1 MWQTLP
7 SGVIAQ
13 VFDRKPNR
21 SNSELVELLSKIYL
35 TCKVKPMKPWK
46 PPSQTLTTCVKW
58 IGLEIGYLSEFLW
71 FLTFIIYHFYTLY
84 FPLKNHRFLRE
95 KNQSQSHLRQGL
107 EREKQPGL
115 LELFKKMISIP
126 FELNKKCALCRRCR
140 YLGQWRFHQ
149 QSWGYRDTWYKN
161 THLYIYIYIILYIY
175 ILYIYIYTLYIYIN
189 LSTDQRVKM
198 VGAGSFIFLILSPAR
213 GCCKLCCFAG
223 AQAAS
228 TCRPLDPFSWPLIRK
243 RRARDST

>member
-1 MWQTLP
+1 MDWSENWLP
-7 SGVIAQ
+7 LRI
-13 VFDRKPNR
+13 
-21 SNSELVELLSKIYL
+21 
-35 TCKVKPMKPWK
+35 
-46 PPSQTLTTCVKW
+46 
-58 IGLEIGYLSEFLW
+58 LW

-84 FPLKNHRFLRE
+84 FPLKNHRFLRK

-161 THLYIYIYIILYIY
+161 THLYIYIHIILYIY
-175 ILYIYIYTLYIYIN
+175 CIYIYIYIHTLYIYI
-189 LSTDQRVKM
+189 LICLQISTSKD
-198 VGAGSFIFLILSPAR
+198 G
-213 GCCKLCCFAG
+213 GCWLVY
-223 AQAAS
+223 
-228 TCRPLDPFSWPLIRK
+228 FSYLVPGKGML
-243 RRARDST
+243 